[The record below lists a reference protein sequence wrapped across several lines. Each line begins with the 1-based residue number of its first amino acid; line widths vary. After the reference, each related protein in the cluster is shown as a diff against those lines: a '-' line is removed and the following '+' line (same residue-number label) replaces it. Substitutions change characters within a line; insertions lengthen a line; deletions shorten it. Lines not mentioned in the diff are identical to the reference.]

1 MEKKIE
7 IQGISRMLPQSV
19 SEDGL
24 SRDIINLRKWNG
36 AWRPIGSPTQFATGA
51 SEANPSYIHRVT
63 NGSDFL
69 ISYAAGDVIVKP
81 LLSGAYSTLSGAV
94 GSGKDVRFSSLHNVL
109 LVFNDTDK
117 IIYYALYDLTELDY
131 RWIGQEIFPDT
142 LRILFSDSGTAEYS
156 DALSFDSAGMSDED
170 IENSILGNLLKLENK
185 YNLEGR
191 FSGDVA
197 FMFAYE
203 LYDGSIVKHSYPF
216 YMTSGAWQW
225 YIAGTTIYT
234 RVMTRPVFYTI
245 YTSALDLAAI
255 QEDYRSLVKNVSIY
269 MTRPVNPYDMDLDDL
284 TGAYGELTRKD
295 QLTLDKECA
304 ERNYRL
310 VHKINI
316 DKLAYNVATT
326 IEFDN
331 LTAFD
336 GKEGLPVDNSSHHRL
351 YANDFFKYN
360 NRIFHSDITNTLYKG
375 YPLTSLCTHTTSTRD
390 PYKVWFEVDLNDID
404 GVKTVRSDINTFTF
418 GSSSTGLLEFRLN
431 ENFSY
436 PDARAS
442 VLRIYISIN
451 DVDVYKVRTITLNSA
466 TLHNYSY
473 YIFDQSTNEE
483 RILEAELVTPESYT
497 YSNLPTLNSIVLNPN
512 RIQASEVDNPF
523 YFPAKNS
530 YNVGSSRI
538 IGMGANTLLIESGQ
552 FGEYPLYAFT
562 QDGVWAMNFSAD
574 ASILIDSIK
583 PATMDVC
590 TNRDSITPTPF
601 GVAFVSEDRLMI
613 ISGMKSAKLST
624 QLEGNYKSKLVYN
637 LDYKNLLSNHNINFI
652 NDKIESVSF
661 ETFLSGALINY
672 NYIKEELIILNP
684 SYPYSYI
691 YGINNKSFYKASWVY
706 NSIISLYPKILG
718 ELGGVLYD
726 LTDETYSSSV
736 GIPILVESYPIKL
749 EIDSF
754 KKIEAL
760 ALRGMFDCDQDKG
773 AALYLFA
780 SVDGE
785 KWFNLLGKE
794 QVGRFKDMVTKRAD
808 FSACEFIIL
817 FSGRLKELSYLTHYD
832 FAFKTKFK
840 GKLR

>member
-19 SEDGL
+19 SDDGL

-36 AWRPIGSPTQFATGA
+36 AWRPIGTPTQYATGA
-51 SEANPSYIHRVT
+51 TASAKAYIHRVT
-63 NGSDFL
+63 NGTDFL
-69 ISYAAGDVIVKP
+69 ITYSSGNILYKP
-81 LLSGAYSTLSGAV
+81 LLSGTNSTLSSVV

-109 LVFNDTDK
+109 LIFNDTNK
-117 IIYYALYDLTELDY
+117 IIYYALYDLTELAY
-131 RWIGQEIFPDT
+131 RWIGSEIFPDT
-142 LRILFSDSGTAEYS
+142 LRILFSATGTAEYS
-156 DALSFDSAGMSDED
+156 DEISFDSAGMSDED
-170 IENSILGNLLKLENK
+170 IENTILGNLLKLENK
-185 YNLEGR
+185 QNLEGR
-191 FSGDVA
+191 FTGDVA
-197 FMFAYE
+197 FIYAYE

-216 YMTSGAWQW
+216 YMTSGQWQW
-225 YIAGTTIYT
+225 KISGTTIYT
-234 RVMTRPVFYTI
+234 RILTRPVFHFI
-245 YTSALDLAAI
+245 YTPALDIAAI
-255 QEDYRSLVKNVSIY
+255 QETYRSLVKNVSIY
-269 MTRPVNPYDMDLDDL
+269 MSRPNNPYDMDLTDIAA
-284 TGAYGELTRKD
+284 AYGELTRKD
-295 QLTLDKECA
+295 QLTLDKECV

-310 VHKINI
+310 VNKINI
-316 DKLAYNVATT
+316 DKLVYNTDVT

-331 LTAFD
+331 LTAFE
-336 GKEGLPVDNSSHHRL
+336 GKEGLPVDNFTHHRL
-351 YANDFFKYN
+351 YAHDYYKYN

-375 YPLTSLCTHTTSTRD
+375 YPLTSFCTHTTSTRD

-404 GVKTVRSDINTFTF
+404 GIKTVRSDINTFTF
-418 GSSSTGLLEFRLN
+418 GSSGTGLLEFRLN

-442 VLRIYISIN
+442 VLRIYISTD
-451 DVDVYKVRTITLNSA
+451 DVDVYKVRTITLNSS
-466 TLHNYSY
+466 TIHNFAY
-473 YIFDQSTNEE
+473 YIFNKATNEE
-483 RILEAELVTPESYT
+483 RILEAELITPEAYE
-497 YSNLPTLNSIVLNPN
+497 YSALPDLNSIVLNPN

-613 ISGMKSAKLST
+613 ISGMRSVKLSS
-624 QLEGNYKSKLVYN
+624 QLEGDYKSKLYNN
-637 LDYKNLLSNHNINFI
+637 LDYKVVLSNYNVNFI
-652 NDKIESVSF
+652 NDKVETVSF

-672 NYIKEELIILNP
+672 NYKKEELIILNP
-684 SYPYSYI
+684 AYPYSYI
-691 YGINNKSFYKASWVY
+691 YGINSKFFYKAAYTY
-706 NSIISLYPKILG
+706 NSILAFYPKILG
-718 ELGGVLYD
+718 EITGVLYD
-726 LTDETYSSSV
+726 LTEESYSSSV

-794 QVGRFKDMVTKRAD
+794 QVGRFKDIVTKRAE
-808 FSACEFIIL
+808 FSACEFVVL

-832 FAFKTKFK
+832 FAFKTKFRN
-840 GKLR
+840 KLR